1 MGELVL
7 SGPLAEMVS
16 RNRVTAD
23 DVLRLRRDVFG
34 DGVVARS
41 EAEALFALDASCRDR
56 DPSWDEFF
64 IEALC
69 DYLVMQEAPSGYVSE
84 DNAAWLMR
92 AISRDGKVDSRTE
105 LELLIK
111 VMEKATSMPASLS
124 AYALQQVAHVVMH
137 GDGPL
142 AKGRMA
148 RAGIVTADDVALMR
162 RILYAFGG
170 DGHGGVS
177 REEAQVLFDINDH
190 TLEAVNDPAWSDLF
204 VKAIGFSLL
213 AATRHVPVLR
223 EEALR
228 REEWLE
234 DTSVNVGSF
243 FSRVFSGGL
252 KGYADKLLQSDGIE
266 AAYGEANRAFDAAS
280 AVAEAVDL
288 DEAAWL
294 VEHIGRD
301 GVLHDNE
308 RKLIGFLK
316 AEASRLDPAL
326 QPLLDKVA

>member
-7 SGPLAEMVS
+7 AGPLAEMVS
-16 RNRVTAD
+16 RNRVTAE
-23 DVLRLRRDVFG
+23 DVLTLRRGVFH
-34 DGVVARS
+34 DGVVTRG

-56 DPSWDEFF
+56 DPAWDEFF

-84 DNAAWLMR
+84 DNAAWLKR

-124 AYALQQVAHVVMH
+124 AFALRQVAHAVMH

-142 AKGRMA
+142 ARGRVA
-148 RAGIVTADDVALMR
+148 RAGIVTADDVAMLR
-162 RILYAFGG
+162 RILYAYGG
-170 DGHGGVS
+170 NGHGGVS
-177 REEAQVLFDINDH
+177 REEAEVLFEINDH
-190 TLEAVNDPAWSDLF
+190 TVEAANDPAWSDLF

-213 AATRHVPVLR
+213 AATRHVPMER
-223 EEALR
+223 AEALR

-234 DTSVNVGSF
+234 DTSVSVGGF
-243 FSRVFSGGL
+243 FGRMLAGGL
-252 KGYADKLLQSDGIE
+252 KGYTEKLLRDDSRE
-266 AAYGEANRAFDAAS
+266 ADYRERNRAFEAAN
-280 AVAEAVDL
+280 AAAEAVDL
-288 DEAAWL
+288 EEAAWL
-294 VEHIGRD
+294 VERIGRD
-301 GVLHDNE
+301 GVLHENE
-308 RKLIGFLK
+308 KKLIGFLK